1 MQRQFT
7 KRMPGM
13 SNLTYPQR
21 LLKLNIE
28 SLEIRR
34 LRFDLTF
41 TYKLMFGIY
50 KLNVSDYFTARN
62 NNILLR
68 GHEHCISVPRY
79 SKSVQRR
86 NFIIDRICNVWNN
99 LPVESTSF
107 ASVHAFNNSITSTYL
122 IGYCRVNFR

>member
-1 MQRQFT
+1 
-7 KRMPGM
+7 
-13 SNLTYPQR
+13 
-21 LLKLNIE
+21 
-28 SLEIRR
+28 
-34 LRFDLTF
+34 
-41 TYKLMFGIY
+41 MFGIY

-62 NNILLR
+62 NKILLR

-107 ASVHAFNNSITSTYL
+107 ASVHAFNNYITSTHL
-122 IGYCRVNFR
+122 IGYFRVNFRYFLVFKHLVLFFKCSFFACRVKV